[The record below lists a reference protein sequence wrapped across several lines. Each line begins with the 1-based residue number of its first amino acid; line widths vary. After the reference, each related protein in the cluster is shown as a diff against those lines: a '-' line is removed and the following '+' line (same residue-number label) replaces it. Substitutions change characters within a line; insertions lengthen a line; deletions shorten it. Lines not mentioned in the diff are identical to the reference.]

1 LFVDLFEATDE
12 INDFSARVGSAG
24 GGAEMGAA
32 AEGAVF
38 VDEAARG
45 LRIEKRAR
53 TVVTHGELFSSRRF
67 EGVRGEERFAAG
79 QVGSFAG

>member
-1 LFVDLFEATDE
+1 MFVDLFEAPDE
-12 INDFSARVGSAG
+12 IDHLTARVGSAG

-45 LRIEKRAR
+45 LRIEERAR